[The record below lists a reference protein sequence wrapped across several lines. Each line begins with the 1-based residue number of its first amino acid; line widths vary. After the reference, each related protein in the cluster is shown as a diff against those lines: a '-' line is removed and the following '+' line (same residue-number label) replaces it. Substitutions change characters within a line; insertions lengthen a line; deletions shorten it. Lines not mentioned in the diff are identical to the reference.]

1 MFNLPGTKEY
11 DCQRPWVF
19 NKRIDVLLAVDLFIY
34 VDYGRHIRPTE
45 TFCWG
50 SSRRRGFM
58 CLWLGIQDASIKFQ
72 PPPQSPGTWSG
83 TIVNTEGVVHGLVSQ
98 DILDKTLRLLLK

>member
-1 MFNLPGTKEY
+1 
-11 DCQRPWVF
+11 
-19 NKRIDVLLAVDLFIY
+19 
-34 VDYGRHIRPTE
+34 
-45 TFCWG
+45 
-50 SSRRRGFM
+50 M